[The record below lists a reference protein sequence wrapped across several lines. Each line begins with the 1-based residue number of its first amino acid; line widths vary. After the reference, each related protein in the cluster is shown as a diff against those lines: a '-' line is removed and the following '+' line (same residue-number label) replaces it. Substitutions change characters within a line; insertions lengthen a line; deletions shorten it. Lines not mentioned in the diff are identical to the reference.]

1 MRQGVCTKVEDS
13 NTQAKSVNKYL
24 KILGA
29 FLLLLTLLIS
39 VSVFLAY
46 KYEDEVRDIVVYEVN
61 RNLKVP
67 VSVQDINF
75 SLLQR
80 FPYAS
85 LRFSHVVVPMTSRP
99 DDTLLYINDLYL
111 QIGLFDFLRK
121 QYKITEADAV
131 GGFFRMELYAD
142 GSDNYHFWQSTADS
156 SGTAALEL
164 RNILLKNIAFSLDGK
179 NEYSLSLQINKVSAN
194 GEFGAE
200 THTIVSDADIAGIN
214 YLSEGKPM
222 FREATLSGKIDVLVS
237 KTGYKLNAPEIK
249 FGKETFAAEGIFT
262 EGTQIDWELSLSTTG
277 ARIENIIA
285 ASPLPLQS
293 ALGAY
298 RAEGKTDLVV
308 EMKSGANKPFSL
320 DVVFDRT
327 NGSFRHEVAMGKA
340 KIAEA
345 SGSVQIRNGI
355 TSLYIDV
362 MNAGIGPGKIDI
374 SGKVINFDSPAFDL
388 NLNGIIDLS
397 ELRDLLNI
405 DSFEKMAGKLTLKGK
420 LTGKLTG
427 TSNNETLAL
436 LKAVDFAG
444 DIQLKDGSFKLK
456 EQSQTFDLING
467 EIALRN
473 NTLLIKE
480 ATARVNDN
488 PFKFSGAIQNALP
501 YITTPNQ
508 KLHIKANFTAKTI
521 DLNGILATELSRRDT
536 SYRFELPT
544 DITFDLGV
552 NVEKIIFRKFTAQ
565 EANGRAYFVNGLLT
579 LNPIQFRTAG
589 GSVQSSIS
597 VQQKSGKTFE
607 TQAKAT
613 LQGIALNEL
622 FSQFEDFGQQVIRS
636 NHLSGKTDAFI
647 TFSCNMDSDLS
658 IDSKSIK
665 SLAELTVVKGKL
677 KNLEALQGIPDYLRQ
692 NALWKSLVKVN
703 EFERKLKEIEFDTLR
718 NTIKI
723 ENSLVTIPYMTV
735 RSSAMTIN
743 IAGTHHFDN
752 RINYTLNFRLGDLLR
767 TGKINNEEFGYI
779 VDDNT
784 GLRLFMLMTGTV
796 DNPIFAL
803 DKDAAKQKRKM
814 EFDKEK
820 NTMKSILNEE
830 FGLFKRDPN
839 LTGVPQPKSKTPSQI
854 SLEWDDFGT
863 KPDTVKTSQPKPKT
877 PPKKGKPSKSDE
889 DLYDKLEKDD
899 DL

>member
-1 MRQGVCTKVEDS
+1 VEDS

-24 KILGA
+24 KIFGA
-29 FLLLLTLLIS
+29 LFILLTLFFS

-111 QIGLFDFLRK
+111 QIGLLDFLRK
-121 QYKITEADAV
+121 QYKITEADAIE
-131 GGFFRMELYAD
+131 GFFKMELYAD
-142 GSDNYHFWQSTADS
+142 GTDNYHFWQSNADS
-156 SGTAALEL
+156 SGAAELEL
-164 RNILLKNIAFSLDGK
+164 TNVQLKGISYSLLGSDDYSLD
-179 NEYSLSLQINKVSAN
+179 LFINKASAN
-194 GEFGAE
+194 GEFGSVA
-200 THTIVSDADIAGIN
+200 HTINTEVDITEIN
-214 YLSEGKPM
+214 HISEGKPM
-222 FREATLSGKIDVLVS
+222 FKDASPSGKIDVLVS
-237 KTGYKLNAPEIK
+237 EAGYKLNTPGIK
-249 FGKETFAAEGIFT
+249 VCKEIFT
-262 EGTQIDWELSLSTTG
+262 VDGTFTTGEKSGWELTLSTTE

-285 ASPLPLQS
+285 ASPLTLQS
-293 ALGAY
+293 AFGAY
-298 RAEGKTDLVV
+298 RAEGETDLVV
-308 EMKSGANKPFSL
+308 EMKSVHNKPFSL

-340 KIAEA
+340 KIADA

-355 TSLYIDV
+355 TSLYLDALK
-362 MNAGIGPGKIDI
+362 AGIGPGNVEV
-374 SGKVINFDSPAFDL
+374 SGKVINFDSPVFDL
-388 NLNGIIDLS
+388 NLNGLIDLG
-397 ELRDLLNI
+397 ELRDLFNI
-405 DSFEKMAGKLTLKGK
+405 ESLEKMDGELSLKGK
-420 LTGKLTG
+420 LSGKLSG
-427 TSNNETLAL
+427 GSNNETLAL
-436 LKAVDFAG
+436 LKAIDFAG

-467 EIALRN
+467 DIALRN
-473 NTLLIKE
+473 NNLLVND
-480 ATARVNDN
+480 ATARVNGN
-488 PFKFSGAIQNALP
+488 PFGFSGAMQNALP
-501 YITTPNQ
+501 YLTSSDQ
-508 KLHIKANFTAKTI
+508 KLHIKANFSAKTL
-521 DLNGILATELSRRDT
+521 DLNEILATETSQRDT
-536 SYRFELPT
+536 SYRVELPT

-552 NVEKIIFRKFTAQ
+552 NVEKIIFRKFTAL
-565 EANGRAYFVNGLLT
+565 EAHGRAYYTNGLLT
-579 LNPIQFRTAG
+579 LNPVQFRTAG

-597 VQQKSGKTFE
+597 LQQKSGKAYE
-607 TQAKAT
+607 TTAKAA
-613 LQGIALNEL
+613 LQGLALNEL

-636 NHLSGKTDAFI
+636 THISGKTDAYI
-647 TFSCNMDSDLS
+647 TFGCTMGSDLQ
-658 IDSKSIK
+658 IDNKSIK
-665 SLAELTVVKGKL
+665 ALAEVTVLKGKL

-703 EFERKLKEIEFDTLR
+703 EFERKLKEIEFDTLK

-723 ENSLVTIPYMTV
+723 ENSVVTIPYMTV

-743 IAGTHHFDN
+743 LAGTHHFDN
-752 RINYTLNFRLGDLLR
+752 RINYALNFRLSDLLR
-767 TGKINNEEFGYI
+767 TGKKNNEEFGYI

-796 DNPIFAL
+796 DNPIFDL

-814 EFDKEK
+814 DFEQEK
-820 NTMKSILNEE
+820 STMKNILKEE
-830 FGLFKRDPN
+830 FGLFKNDPS
-839 LTGVPQPKSKTPSQI
+839 LTGVPQPKARTESQI
-854 SLEWDDFGT
+854 SVEWDDFGS
-863 KPDTVKTSQPKPKT
+863 KPDTVITSEPKKKT
-877 PPKKGKPSKSDE
+877 PPKKGKPSKADE